1 MKKLPSIIWFLSGG
15 LFFVGAGQAV
25 VFITIPPLA
34 RDLGLTE
41 IQTGTIFASSALTW
55 MISVSYTHLTLPTKA

>member
-41 IQTGTIFASSALTW
+41 IQTGTIFASSAL
-55 MISVSYTHLTLPTKA
+55 A

>member
-1 MKKLPSIIWFLSGG
+1 MRKLPSIVWLLSSG

-34 RDLGLTE
+34 RDLGLSE
-41 IQTGTIFASSALTW
+41 IQT
-55 MISVSYTHLTLPTKA
+55 